1 MTGDNV
7 IEDDDMMLNKDDLVD
22 KLIEKLWNILD
33 NICGYKYETEKELL
47 EKLNMSKKD
56 LK

>member
-1 MTGDNV
+1 M
-7 IEDDDMMLNKDDLVD
+7 IEDDDWVD
-22 KLIEKLWNILD
+22 ELLEKLWNILD

-47 EKLNMSKKD
+47 EKLEKSKKD